1 MIFVISKSNINKK
14 SNVNKLALIRIGI
27 FITSMLFILAGV
39 LRNEVG
45 TVLKKAIS
53 ICLECIG
60 IG

>member
-1 MIFVISKSNINKK
+1 MIFVNRKININK
-14 SNVNKLALIRIGI
+14 LGLIRIGI
-27 FITSMLFILAGV
+27 LVTSMLFIMAGI